1 MCKSLWGHRRTSGC
15 LSLRVEINFIKDITL
30 VKERTPQEGE
40 LGNGSRKQ
48 KRVVPVIHG
57 IEEGER
63 SRSHTMAGRRKLRG
77 GEL

>member
-1 MCKSLWGHRRTSGC
+1 MCKSLWGHRRTSSC

-30 VKERTPQEGE
+30 VNKRTLQEDE

-48 KRVVPVIHG
+48 KRVVTVISG
-57 IEEGER
+57 IKEVES
-63 SRSHTMAGRRKLRG
+63 SRSHTMVGRSNW